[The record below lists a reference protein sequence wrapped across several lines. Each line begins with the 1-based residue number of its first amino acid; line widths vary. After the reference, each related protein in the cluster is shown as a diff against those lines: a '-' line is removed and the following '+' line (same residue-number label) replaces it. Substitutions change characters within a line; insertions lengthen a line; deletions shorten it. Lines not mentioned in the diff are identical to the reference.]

1 MSCKFY
7 ISSVTTYQSG
17 SDSVVLLI
25 MAPWITKSHAVRV
38 FSVGQKYHD
47 FSKKLRNSENQGS
60 IKAEFLKMDREKN

>member
-1 MSCKFY
+1 
-7 ISSVTTYQSG
+7 
-17 SDSVVLLI
+17 VVLLI